1 MTLDDILRQIF
12 GNGGGAPAIGGDPVQ
27 ASMAGEPPMYDPVAR
42 RYASEAPQM
51 ASPAPRLPAGGQ
63 TMAPGSMPP
72 VQPGGASPP
81 PAARPAANAD
91 PLSGLM
97 PERPATDWRHTLG
110 DVGLALQ
117 GRAVPDRA
125 AMAREAEQGRLRA
138 NLTYQWMLKEGMSP
152 EEARAALVSPE
163 AQKVLFARRFGSG
176 EKPTD
181 EMREYDMARKQG
193 FAGGFMDYK
202 TKLKEAGASRV
213 SIDQKQETEYDKKL
227 GGLLAEDYVTAQR
240 GASTAQRDL
249 ANLDTMKQAL
259 ADPNLYT
266 GSGGEAIQ
274 AAKKAAQTLLGME
287 VKGVSSAEVMQTSP
301 KRSRLATSRSCPAR
315 CRMPI
320 GNSSSIWHRTSPRPR
335 RATGSSSNWAWPAS
349 GGRSP
354 APRRR
359 ANTPPATVAGWM
371 PASTPISA
379 SSTPKPAASSRAS
392 WPASEAWARWRRVRR
407 RPDCPTRWGCA
418 NDHHQGHSPT
428 ISAVQ

>member
-138 NLTYQWMLKEGMSP
+138 NLTYRAMIGNGIPAEVAQAAIANPEIAKQVIGQMFAKPEQPKYQTVGGKIIAIGPGGAKVAYEDQAKRDIRQVGKRLVEVMPDGTAKELYAPPDGSGLADNLTVGEKAVDKQFAKTYEDLVVSGGAADVQKNLTALRDVRGQLTDPKGSNLSGPEFSLVPDPIQDVISPKVAAARQNVEEVVQRNLRIILGAQFTNEEGKRLIARAYNVNQPEAENAKRLERLTAAMEAMLKAKLDAATYFERHGTLKGFRGAQQFSVADLEAAMDGGKKGDADP
-152 EEARAALVSPE
+152 EVARA
-163 AQKVLFARRFGSG
+163 
-176 EKPTD
+176 
-181 EMREYDMARKQG
+181 
-193 FAGGFMDYK
+193 
-202 TKLKEAGASRV
+202 LKE
-213 SIDQKQETEYDKKL
+213 KW
-227 GGLLAEDYVTAQR
+227 GLE
-240 GASTAQRDL
+240 
-249 ANLDTMKQAL
+249 
-259 ADPNLYT
+259 
-266 GSGGEAIQ
+266 
-274 AAKKAAQTLLGME
+274 
-287 VKGVSSAEVMQTSP
+287 
-301 KRSRLATSRSCPAR
+301 
-315 CRMPI
+315 
-320 GNSSSIWHRTSPRPR
+320 
-335 RATGSSSNWAWPAS
+335 
-349 GGRSP
+349 
-354 APRRR
+354 
-359 ANTPPATVAGWM
+359 
-371 PASTPISA
+371 
-379 SSTPKPAASSRAS
+379 
-392 WPASEAWARWRRVRR
+392 
-407 RPDCPTRWGCA
+407 
-418 NDHHQGHSPT
+418 
-428 ISAVQ
+428 